1 MSFTKRKTV
10 RLTSRAIGLLLAVMM
25 LIGLTACDEQTPTNT
40 PQASETSPA
49 QNGAIQREA
58 STRSVAARQSI
69 TLTVTPSEVGGF
81 YAVKDDLSA
90 LELVGHTA
98 DNYADGVFIML
109 AEEPFSYTVTIPQ
122 CPVSGG
128 ELLITG
134 EWWTDPDQTHSM
146 PETTLIC

>member
-1 MSFTKRKTV
+1 MSSFDKKTV
-10 RLTSRAIGLLLAVMM
+10 RLTSRVIGLLLAVMM
-25 LIGLTACDEQTPTNT
+25 LVGLMACDEQAPTNT
-40 PQASETSPA
+40 PQANETSPT

-58 STRSVAARQSI
+58 STRSVVAGQSI

-90 LELVGHTA
+90 LELAGHTA

-109 AEEPFSYTVTIPQ
+109 TEEPFSYTVTVPQ

-134 EWWTDPDQTHSM
+134 EWWTDPGQTHPM